1 MIPGIGGLDAMR
13 RLAEDP
19 SFGLPIVCHPAI
31 LGAMLGGGSDG
42 PDDVPIRGFSHKV
55 LLGILPR
62 LCGADATIFPSF
74 GGRFGFSERE
84 CRDIA
89 LGSRQKLGST
99 PAIVPCPGGGMTL
112 ERVRKMNEVY
122 GEDVM
127 LLIGGSLMGHSP
139 DLVAN
144 ARHFLGVAG
153 RQDTYGPLENV
164 RGEHGGFG
172 GVHASS
178 SSSPRLSA
186 SERRHRDRSPRAGA
200 VSLSP
205 APEGAVSLST
215 AAAHPGR
222 VSLSPAPPRVPDDY
236 KGFGAAFESMTAA
249 SPANLAKA
257 RKSPYANDA
266 GGAPFAK
273 VPAPKVHHHHPPP
286 VSPSAAPAETAES
299 RELKALRAQYASVE
313 AKLER
318 LTTLVSNGG
327 GGAGAGGTLHPGVA
341 APPTPVDGNYSKV
354 FHRPKLADWSWDRI
368 PQEMYK
374 MDGASFSGCSRYE
387 LLGKRGESTLFHV
400 RYFEVAPGGW
410 TTLEKHEHE
419 HAVVGVRGSGVVQ
432 LGPRVYP
439 VNVGDVA
446 YTAPMDVH
454 QLRCEK
460 DAKEPFGFV
469 CVVASDRDRPIEVDP
484 SAFLETISS
493 GKYGPLQHRVR
504 EALKT
509 QAAHRE
515 KLAGGAGGAVAAGSA
530 CEWKPGK
537 KKAEAAAAAAVA
549 EGSACEWTP
558 GKKK

>member
-1 MIPGIGGLDAMR
+1 MR

-222 VSLSPAPPRVPDDY
+222 VSLSPRAAARAGRLQRVRRRVRVHDRGVAGEPREGEEESVRERRRR
-236 KGFGAAFESMTAA
+236 GAVRESSGAESA
-249 SPANLAKA
+249 SP
-257 RKSPYANDA
+257 SS
-266 GGAPFAK
+266 
-273 VPAPKVHHHHPPP
+273 
-286 VSPSAAPAETAES
+286 SPS
-299 RELKALRAQYASVE
+299 
-313 AKLER
+313 
-318 LTTLVSNGG
+318 
-327 GGAGAGGTLHPGVA
+327 
-341 APPTPVDGNYSKV
+341 
-354 FHRPKLADWSWDRI
+354 
-368 PQEMYK
+368 
-374 MDGASFSGCSRYE
+374 
-387 LLGKRGESTLFHV
+387 
-400 RYFEVAPGGW
+400 
-410 TTLEKHEHE
+410 
-419 HAVVGVRGSGVVQ
+419 
-432 LGPRVYP
+432 
-439 VNVGDVA
+439 
-446 YTAPMDVH
+446 
-454 QLRCEK
+454 
-460 DAKEPFGFV
+460 
-469 CVVASDRDRPIEVDP
+469 
-484 SAFLETISS
+484 
-493 GKYGPLQHRVR
+493 
-504 EALKT
+504 
-509 QAAHRE
+509 
-515 KLAGGAGGAVAAGSA
+515 
-530 CEWKPGK
+530 
-537 KKAEAAAAAAVA
+537 
-549 EGSACEWTP
+549 
-558 GKKK
+558 